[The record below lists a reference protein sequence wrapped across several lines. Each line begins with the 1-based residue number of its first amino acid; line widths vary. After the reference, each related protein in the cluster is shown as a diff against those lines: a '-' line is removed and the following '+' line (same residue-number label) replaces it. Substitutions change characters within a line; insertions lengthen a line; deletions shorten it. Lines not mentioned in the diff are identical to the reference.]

1 MPTYQ
6 IQKNGQIFQKTADT
20 REEAIAAVEQRIAG
34 GNAPPA
40 PAPAPNDDET
50 GIMARFNAFSDAA
63 GTMLSNVGGT
73 VVGSTYGLG
82 KGIYNAVQEGTYGTQ
97 AGVQTVRDTM
107 GDVTDQFSKG
117 DAYTPEGQ
125 AVLDK
130 VGDVA
135 KAVAEPI
142 ADWDRDARL
151 LEPLAMMPG
160 SPLAPAYRSMAVSQG
175 LPTAS
180 RAAAGQAADGAKAV
194 AGQVV
199 DGAKAVA
206 AAPGAAGR
214 AISER
219 TFQPPANRR
228 SVGSEGVELARERQ
242 ATAQGLPVPLEGDS
256 QLTRGQ
262 LTRQNDQL
270 HRESELSKRNGT
282 GVPLQVRYQNQQKS
296 MNDNFDHMEDDIDAD
311 KYVDDMD
318 QGSSVRGAV
327 DDYRAER
334 KRQKDE
340 AYKAAE
346 DAGQMS
352 MVVMPDILKGAKL
365 TEIFQQSWINKG
377 IIKPNEAVF
386 QEAKRLSI
394 IDDQG
399 NLKPVNANTLETF
412 RKFVNQAYDVTTPNQ
427 AWQRRQFLNAIDKG
441 MDSIDAGPEYRAARG
456 IARDYYDEFDNSPLA
471 SGVGSK
477 KRGTNVERIPDEKVT
492 SKVLSSSMEEIDQLR
507 ATLNATEAGQKQWRG
522 IQDKFLQGIRDRAF
536 GKQTDTNG
544 TPILTPATFKTYVR
558 GLDRSGKLEAIL
570 GTQKAQQIRD
580 LVDVSD
586 SIGTAPPGVL
596 NHPNSASAI
605 FNQLQSMAGIM
616 NPKGM
621 LVKGLFDY
629 AKDNA
634 HVKKSLDGDG
644 LLDYEVSR

>member
-6 IQKNGQIFQKTADT
+6 IQKNGQVFQKTADT
-20 REEAIAAVEQRIAG
+20 REEAIAAVELRIAG
-34 GNAPPA
+34 DTASPA
-40 PAPAPNDDET
+40 PAPEQDET

-82 KGIYNAVQEGTYGTQ
+82 KGIINAVQEGTYGTQ

-107 GDVTDQFSKG
+107 GEVTDQFSKG

-151 LEPLAMMPG
+151 LEPLAMIPG

-180 RAAAGQAADGAKAV
+180 RAAAGQV
-194 AGQVV
+194 A

-242 ATAQGLPVPLEGDS
+242 ATAQGLPVPLEGEA

-270 HRESELSKRNGT
+270 QRERELAKRNGT
-282 GVPLQVRYQNQQKS
+282 GVPLQVRYQNQQEA
-296 MNDNFDHMEDDIDAD
+296 MNKNFDHMDSDIDAD
-311 KYVDDMD
+311 DYIDDMD

-334 KRQKDE
+334 KRQKDD

-352 MVVMPDILKGAKL
+352 TVVMPEILKGAKL

-394 IDDQG
+394 IDEQG
-399 NLKPVNANTLETF
+399 NLKPVNASTLETF

-477 KRGTNVERIPDEKVT
+477 KRGTNVERIPDEKVA

-522 IQDKFLQGIRDRAF
+522 IQAKFLQGIRDRAF
-536 GKQTDTNG
+536 GTQTDANG
-544 TPILTPATFKTYVR
+544 TALLTPAKFKTYVQ
-558 GLDRSGKLEAIL
+558 GLDRSGKLDAIL

-586 SIGTAPPGVL
+586 SIGTTPPGVV
-596 NHPNSASAI
+596 NHSNSASAI
-605 FNQLQSMAGIM
+605 FNQLQSMAGIA
-616 NPKGM
+616 NPKG
-621 LVKGLFDY
+621 LLIKGLFDY

-634 HVKKSLDGDG
+634 HVKKSLDGNG
-644 LLDYEVSR
+644 LLDYEVGK